1 MPSTFQP
8 ESQGVP
14 QRASEILGGLD
25 TVGGS
30 MLHALLRW
38 RLAGLRSS
46 RVSNVRLYVITVC
59 LTCVPLCL
67 VAFLTLPTLTQRSSA
82 LNLPFLYD
90 GNVAFMF
97 TVSLPLLV
105 IYTMSDQRVLTTAIT
120 LIVREDI
127 LALDP
132 ETAMRLRVRWEPR
145 FARLNGAGQVVAVLV
160 ASVVAWTNAI
170 VVADPYLGH
179 WAMEAGRV
187 SPVGYLYLWCLFLF
201 YLVATIYAARCVAI
215 IVFLRDLVGQAAIK
229 LVPFH
234 PDRCGGLRPVGEIGL
249 RQQYALSIVGINLAL
264 LFFVSFEFLPPQRG
278 LLALVAAA
286 TAAYGV
292 LGPVVFLGPLL
303 PFREGMSRAKIDLM
317 KEVAGRLRVELTNV
331 RQRLRSGPITKDD
344 EELIERLQKIA
355 SFVEK
360 LPVWPFDADTVRKFV
375 TAFLFPLAGSL
386 LSAQIPALLKLLKL
400 PVPH

>member
-1 MPSTFQP
+1 
-8 ESQGVP
+8 
-14 QRASEILGGLD
+14 
-25 TVGGS
+25 
-30 MLHALLRW
+30 
-38 RLAGLRSS
+38 
-46 RVSNVRLYVITVC
+46 
-59 LTCVPLCL
+59 

-375 TAFLFPLAGSL
+375 TAFLLPLVGSL